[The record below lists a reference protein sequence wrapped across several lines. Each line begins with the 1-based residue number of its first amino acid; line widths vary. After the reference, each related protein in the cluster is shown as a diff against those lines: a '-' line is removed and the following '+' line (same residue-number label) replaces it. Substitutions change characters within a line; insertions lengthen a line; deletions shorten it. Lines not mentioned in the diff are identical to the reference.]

1 MYGPTSVTKNID
13 LYILVHLSTL
23 NIDPGCFP
31 ALHEIETK
39 SREIYSLNKF
49 FLISDDLNTEN
60 LTLLKIDLKYRV
72 F

>member
-13 LYILVHLSTL
+13 PYILVHLSTL

-31 ALHEIETK
+31 ALHETETK

-49 FLISDDLNTEN
+49 FLI
-60 LTLLKIDLKYRV
+60 
-72 F
+72 